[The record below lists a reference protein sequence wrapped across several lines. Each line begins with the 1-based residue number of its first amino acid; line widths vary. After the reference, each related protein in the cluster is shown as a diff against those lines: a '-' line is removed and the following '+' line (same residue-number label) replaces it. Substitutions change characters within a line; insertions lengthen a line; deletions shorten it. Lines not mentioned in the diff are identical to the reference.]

1 MAPCGLETAS
11 HSAFGAR
18 RAMAEASTKRRCV
31 AQVAE
36 SGASGANQGASSG
49 GASGG
54 GVADA
59 AAVTGEA
66 PKLLICEQAQKV
78 LRLYSMGTQRVPL
91 DQLGVSLLN
100 RAISGRHVHRLG
112 RRIISFE
119 AFVLW
124 RYKHGWAHEPNP
136 DDPLEVARHTNAV
149 ARATALL
156 TEVPMVALK
165 GSFAKTHLLSF
176 LQCLKAG
183 NVFWDD
189 TKQLMVP
196 PAAAGTL
203 CEHIEH
209 GMFYEI
215 FSMPRCATTGPPC
228 WRSVRRTTST
238 PLSLWGKRR

>member
-1 MAPCGLETAS
+1 
-11 HSAFGAR
+11 
-18 RAMAEASTKRRCV
+18 MAEASTKRRV
-31 AQVAE
+31 AQEAA

-54 GVADA
+54 GVEDA

-78 LRLYSMGTQRVPL
+78 LGKYSMGIQRVL
-91 DQLGVSLLN
+91 LGQMGVSLLN

-112 RRIISFE
+112 WRIISFE

-189 TKQLMVP
+189 NKQLMVP
-196 PAAAGTL
+196 PAAAATL
-203 CEHIEH
+203 HEHIEH

-215 FSMPRCATTGPPC
+215 FQYAA
-228 WRSVRRTTST
+228 VRDDRAAMLALCQADNLDSAFA
-238 PLSLWGKRR
+238 LGKRR

>member
-1 MAPCGLETAS
+1 
-11 HSAFGAR
+11 
-18 RAMAEASTKRRCV
+18 MAEASTKRRRV
-31 AQVAE
+31 AQEAA
-36 SGASGANQGASSG
+36 SGASDANQGGSSG
-49 GASGG
+49 GASEGV
-54 GVADA
+54 VADA
-59 AAVTGEA
+59 AAMTEES
-66 PKLLICEQAQKV
+66 PKLLICEMGEKI
-78 LRLYSMGTQRVPL
+78 LSKYSLGLQRVPL
-91 DQLGVSLLN
+91 GEMGVSLLN

-189 TKQLMVP
+189 TKELMVP
-196 PAAAGTL
+196 PAAAETL
-203 CEHIEH
+203 CAHIEH

-215 FSMPRCATTGPPC
+215 FSMPR
-228 WRSVRRTTST
+228 
-238 PLSLWGKRR
+238 